1 MRLAFAL
8 SLLLAAPA
16 FAHDHA
22 DKAGH
27 MHEAAMTAAK
37 PVQTTPDG
45 AVYGAKLPE
54 ATPSAVSLD
63 SVVAKPDALLG
74 KTGAFS
80 GRITEVC
87 QEMGCWMVLAAD
99 NGEFVR
105 VVMHDHAFGVPKD
118 AKGEAVVYGTLA
130 EKTLS
135 AKETA
140 HLKKDGAKAPATR
153 ELQIDAT
160 SVLIRNAG

>member
-1 MRLAFAL
+1 MRLALAL

-22 DKAGH
+22 ADHDKAK
-27 MHEAAMTAAK
+27 AVQ
-37 PVQTTPDG
+37 PVQTTADG
-45 AVYGAKLPE
+45 AVYGAEWPQSAPAAIRLDE
-54 ATPSAVSLD
+54 AI
-63 SVVAKPDALLG
+63 AKPDALLG

-80 GRITEVC
+80 GRITELC
-87 QEMGCWMVLAAD
+87 QKMGCWMVLGTD
-99 NGEFVR
+99 NGEFAR

-118 AKGEAVVYGTLA
+118 AKGEAVVYGTLG
-130 EKTLS
+130 EKAMS
-135 AKETA
+135 EKEIE
-140 HLKKDGAKAPATR
+140 HLKKDGASAPAKR